1 MPLCSHKVD
10 CWALGVTLY
19 CFLYGSLPFFAAE
32 GGMTA
37 LLDKIKEANPEYP
50 DGVASTESVDL
61 LKGLMSKDPE
71 ARLSLDGALAH
82 PWLAGVEVQHMEDRP
97 KIEITEADVMSAITS
112 TMNIINLSRLHTKLK
127 SRLVSTQ
134 ALFLPF
140 FCFYTFLFAYCF
152 SQSILLCNCT
162 VSSAQDDQTE

>member
-82 PWLAGVEVQHMEDRP
+82 PWLAGGVGVCSPLEGGENAEP
-97 KIEITEADVMSAITS
+97 
-112 TMNIINLSRLHTKLK
+112 RLRRGFGLCLWQGECPPCLA
-127 SRLVSTQ
+127 R
-134 ALFLPF
+134 A
-140 FCFYTFLFAYCF
+140 TFHPNPAF
-152 SQSILLCNCT
+152 
-162 VSSAQDDQTE
+162 